1 MEKDTRPLFQIT
13 EAAHACGLSRST
25 LLRME
30 EKGLLAPA
38 YIAPDSGRRY
48 YDNHNVARVLQIEK
62 IKAMGLGTEEIA
74 GYFASGGEVTDLLSM
89 LEERLRE
96 LSRGVE
102 ELRLRAGGSGG
113 LSIQLMT
120 LPAVTC
126 CTRRC
131 EGHTIADKYNAMYDF
146 YGQCV
151 RRGCRLSHEPIF
163 TISER
168 TDYLEGRIGDTPYP
182 FHVCVPVRHENAPKE
197 AVTLPEC
204 RRAVGA
210 LLRRL
215 RRRGRGIFDAGARG
229 QGAGAEA
236 HGLRA
241 GAGHRG
247 PLLRPGDRDTAVL
260 LPHRPAGRGIR
271 RWRFNRFSV
280 GMPCPNKTVFCAAVN
295 EEHVRPRKRQI
306 SLFDK
311 RPSSVSTTRKAHR
324 G

>member
-62 IKAMGLGTEEIA
+62 FKAMGLGTEEIA
-74 GYFASGGEVTDLLSM
+74 GYFASGGEVTNLLSM

-102 ELRLRAGGSGG
+102 ELRLRAGEGG
-113 LSIQLMT
+113 GISIQMMT

-126 CTRRC
+126 CMRRC

-146 YGQCV
+146 YGECV

-182 FHVCVPVRHENAPKE
+182 
-197 AVTLPEC
+197 
-204 RRAVGA
+204 VGA

-215 RRRGRGIFDAGARG
+215 QRRGRSVSGAGPGG
-229 QGAGAEA
+229 QRAGAETC
-236 HGLRA
+236 GVRA

-280 GMPCPNKTVFCAAVN
+280 GMPCPNKTVFCAAETN
-295 EEHVRPRKRQI
+295 DNYLTSENGK
-306 SLFDK
+306 
-311 RPSSVSTTRKAHR
+311 
-324 G
+324 

>member
-1 MEKDTRPLFQIT
+1 MEQDKKALFQIT
-13 EAAHACGLSRST
+13 EAARACGLSRST

-30 EKGLLAPA
+30 EKGLLPPA

-48 YDNHNVARVLQIEK
+48 YDNHNVARIMQIEK
-62 IKAMGLGTEEIA
+62 LKAMGLGTEEIA

-102 ELRLRAGGSGG
+102 ELRLRAGSSGG

-131 EGHTIADKYNAMYDF
+131 EGHTIAEKYNAMYDF

-151 RRGCRLSHEPIF
+151 RQGCRLSHEPIF

-182 FHVCVPVRHENAPKE
+182 FQVCVPVRPENAPKD

-204 RRAVGA
+204 RA
-210 LLRRL
+210 LSALYYGDYSGVDEAFL
-215 RRRGRGIFDAGARG
+215 ALGREVRARG
-229 QGAGAEA
+229 
-236 HGLRA
+236 
-241 GAGHRG
+241 
-247 PLLRPGDRDTAVL
+247 VK
-260 LPHRPAGRGIR
+260 PAGFVRVLGIVAPYSGR
-271 RWRFNRFSV
+271 EIETQRYCSRLV
-280 GMPCPNKTVFCAAVN
+280 LPVEG
-295 EEHVRPRKRQI
+295 
-306 SLFDK
+306 
-311 RPSSVSTTRKAHR
+311 
-324 G
+324 

>member
-1 MEKDTRPLFQIT
+1 MKKDIKNLFQIT
-13 EAAHACGLSRST
+13 EAAQACGLSRST
-25 LLRME
+25 LMRME
-30 EKGLLAPA
+30 EKGLLTPA
-38 YIAPDSGRRY
+38 YISPTSGRRY

-62 IKAMGLGTEEIA
+62 LKAMGLGTEEIA

-131 EGHTIADKYNAMYDF
+131 EGHTIAEKYNAMYDF

-151 RRGCRLSHEPIF
+151 RRGCRLSDEPMF

-168 TDYLEGRIGDTPYP
+168 RDYLDGYIGDAPYP
-182 FHVCVPVRHENAPKE
+182 YQVCVPVRTETAPKE

-204 RRAVGA
+204 RA
-210 LLRRL
+210 LSVLYYGDYSGVDEAFLVLGREVRE
-215 RRRGRGIFDAGARG
+215 RG
-229 QGAGAEA
+229 
-236 HGLRA
+236 LK
-241 GAGHRG
+241 
-247 PLLRPGDRDTAVL
+247 
-260 LPHRPAGRGIR
+260 PAGFVRVLGIVAPYSGR
-271 RWRFNRFSV
+271 EI
-280 GMPCPNKTVFCAAVN
+280 A
-295 EEHVRPRKRQI
+295 
-306 SLFDK
+306 
-311 RPSSVSTTRKAHR
+311 AHR
-324 G
+324 YCSRLVLPVEG

>member
-62 IKAMGLGTEEIA
+62 LKAMGLGAEEIA

-131 EGHTIADKYNAMYDF
+131 EGHSVDEKTAAMYDF
-146 YGQCV
+146 YGECV
-151 RRGCRLSHEPIF
+151 RRGYTLSDEPIF
-163 TISER
+163 NISER
-168 TDYLEGRIGDTPYP
+168 TDYLEDCIGDTPYP
-182 FHVCVPVRHENAPKE
+182 FHVCVPVRPENAPKE

-204 RRAVGA
+204 RALSVLYYGDYSGA
-210 LLRRL
+210 DEAFLALGREVRE
-215 RRRGRGIFDAGARG
+215 RG
-229 QGAGAEA
+229 
-236 HGLRA
+236 LK
-241 GAGHRG
+241 
-247 PLLRPGDRDTAVL
+247 
-260 LPHRPAGRGIR
+260 PAGFVRVLGIVAPYSGR
-271 RWRFNRFSV
+271 EIETQRYCSRIAL
-280 GMPCPNKTVFCAAVN
+280 PT
-295 EEHVRPRKRQI
+295 
-306 SLFDK
+306 
-311 RPSSVSTTRKAHR
+311 VST
-324 G
+324 